1 MLNLEAAQNIFKNVE
16 YDSRISNIERI
27 NQKIKRILE
36 SGNGDQNVEKKDQS
50 IDFGK
55 RRPFISPFNY

>member
-27 NQKIKRILE
+27 NQKIKKILE
-36 SGNGDQNVEKKDQS
+36 SGNGDQIVEKKDQS

-55 RRPFISPFNY
+55 RRPTISPFNY